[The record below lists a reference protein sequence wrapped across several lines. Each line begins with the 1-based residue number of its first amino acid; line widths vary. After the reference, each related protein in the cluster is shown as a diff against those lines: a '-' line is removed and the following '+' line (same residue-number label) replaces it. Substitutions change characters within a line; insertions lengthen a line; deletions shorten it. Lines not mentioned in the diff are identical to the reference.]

1 MAAVKSQLRAF
12 IFPPSARAAF
22 EVAGGERAE
31 CSVDKIA
38 RNMASRVGA
47 PRARV
52 LALVLAPLALL
63 GAAASGPGREKVLQ
77 QVHVPLHYYY
87 REMYLPQATSGVASP
102 SWSPDGQ
109 ELAVSIEGA
118 LFRVALD
125 SGIARQL
132 TNGPGYD
139 YQPDWSP
146 DGRLLAYASYHD
158 DAVELR
164 ALDLASGRSWP
175 LLSNG
180 AVNLEPRWSPDG
192 RRLAFTSTAHEG
204 RFHVFLLD
212 APDGKAGAPR
222 RLTEERD
229 SGLPR
234 YYYSRFDQ
242 YLSPTWSPDGS
253 ELVLVSN
260 RGRISGSGGL
270 WRMKAEPGAPMRL
283 VRDEET
289 TWKARPDWA
298 RDGRRVVY
306 ASYLGRQWHQ
316 LWLAPAEG
324 GDPFPLTYGDFDA
337 TAPRWSPDGTRI
349 AYVSNED
356 GTPALWTIRV
366 PGGDRRR
373 VEIRERRRIGA
384 WGRLRIDVT
393 EKGRYV
399 PARVSVTTPDGRS
412 FVPEGAWRHADD
424 YYDRA
429 ERRIEHGYFHA
440 RGGSDVLV
448 PAGPVTVEV
457 TRGLEYAPVR
467 QTLDVPEAGRELAV
481 ALERLADWPAR
492 GWWSGDLHVHMNY
505 GGAYRATPAT
515 LRAMAEA
522 EDLHVVFDLIVNKE
536 ERIPDIGWF
545 TGRPDP
551 LSTDRTLLRHD
562 QEFHTSWWGHLSF
575 LGLTSHVL
583 LPDYAGY
590 AGTAA
595 ASLAPS
601 NADVAGLARAQGAL
615 VGYVH
620 PFDHEPDPSRAG
632 DPAAYPVAGFESGD
646 PIGLPIDVA
655 LGTVDFYEAVG
666 LSDHKATSAVW
677 YRLLN
682 CGFRL
687 PAGAGTDA
695 MTNFASL
702 RGPVGLNRV
711 FVKTGGPLDF
721 GRFLDGLKAGR
732 SMATNGPLVELSVR
746 PRGSS
751 GAWSEPGDEL
761 ALPAGRHALEARVS
775 LRSIA
780 PVDHLEIVRGGE
792 VVARLPLAGDRT
804 SADATVTLPEAS
816 GSGWYVA
823 RAFSDRSRH
832 PVLDFYPFGT
842 TSPIY
847 LTVAGRPVRSAAEA
861 SYFLGWIDRVGA
873 AAESHRGWNTAAEKE
888 AVLAQLAR
896 ARAVFEERAR

>member
-1 MAAVKSQLRAF
+1 MARRARFPRAARVAALLALAAV
-12 IFPPSARAAF
+12 AA
-22 EVAGGERAE
+22 
-31 CSVDKIA
+31 
-38 RNMASRVGA
+38 
-47 PRARV
+47 
-52 LALVLAPLALL
+52 L
-63 GAAASGPGREKVLQ
+63 AAADTGPGREKVLK
-77 QVHVPLHYYY
+77 QVRVPHHYYY
-87 REMYLPQATSGVASP
+87 REMYLPQAASGIASP
-102 SWSPDGQ
+102 AWSPDGRQ
-109 ELAVSIEGA
+109 LAVSIEGA
-118 LFRVALD
+118 LYRIELD
-125 SGIARQL
+125 SGVAHQL

-139 YQPDWSP
+139 HQPDWSP

-164 ALDLASGRSWP
+164 ALELASGRSWP
-175 LLSNG
+175 LVANG
-180 AVNLEPRWSPDG
+180 AVNVEPRWSPDG
-192 RRLAFTSTAHEG
+192 RRLAFVSTAHEG
-204 RFHVFLLD
+204 RFHVYLLD
-212 APDGKAGAPR
+212 APDGQPGEPR

-242 YLSPTWSPDGS
+242 YLSPSWSPDGS

-270 WRMKAEPGAPMRL
+270 WRMKAEPGAPPRL

-306 ASYLGRQWHQ
+306 ASYSGRQWHQ
-316 LWLAPAEG
+316 LWLASADG
-324 GDPFPLTYGDFDA
+324 GDAFALSYGDFDA

-356 GTPALWTIRV
+356 GAPSLWTIGV
-366 PGGDRRR
+366 PGGERRR
-373 VEIRERRRIGA
+373 VEIRERRRMGP

-393 EKGRYV
+393 ENGRYL

-412 FVPEGAWRHADD
+412 FVPERAWRHADD
-424 YYDRA
+424 YFDRA
-429 ERRIEHGYFHA
+429 LRPLEYGYFHT

-457 TRGLEYAPVR
+457 SRGLEYRPVR
-467 QTLDVPEAGRELAV
+467 QKLDVPEAGVREVAV
-481 ALERLADWPAR
+481 ALERLADWPSR

-515 LRAMAEA
+515 LRSMAEA

-536 ERIPDIGWF
+536 ERIPDVAWF
-545 TGRPDP
+545 SGRPDP
-551 LSTDRTLLRHD
+551 ISTERTLLRHD
-562 QEFHTSWWGHLSF
+562 QEFHTSWWGHLAF

-595 ASLAPS
+595 ASLSPS

-620 PFDHEPDPSRAG
+620 PFDHEPDLSRSG

-655 LGTVDFYEAVG
+655 LGKVDFYEAVG
-666 LSDHKATSAVW
+666 LSDHRATSAVW

-711 FVKTGGPLDF
+711 FVKTGGAFDF

-732 SMATNGPLVELSVR
+732 SMATNGPLVELSLR
-746 PRGSS
+746 ARGAS

-761 ALPAGRHALEARVS
+761 ALPAGRHPLEARVS

-780 PVDHLEIVRGGE
+780 PVDHLEIVHRGE
-792 VVARLPLAGDRT
+792 VVAQLPLAGDRT
-804 SADATVTLPEAS
+804 SLDATVTLPPAS

-847 LTVAGRPVRSAAEA
+847 VAVGGAPVRSANDAR
-861 SYFLGWIDRVGA
+861 YFLGWIARVRA
-873 AAESHRGWNTAAEKE
+873 AAEAHRGWNTAAEKE
-888 AVLAQLAR
+888 AVLAQVTK
-896 ARAVFEERAR
+896 ARAVFETLR

>member
-22 EVAGGERAE
+22 EVAGGERDE

-38 RNMASRVGA
+38 RNMASRAGA

-52 LALVLAPLALL
+52 LALVLASLALF
-63 GAAASGPGREKVLQ
+63 GAAAAGPGREKVLK
-77 QVHVPLHYYY
+77 QVRVPHHYYY
-87 REMYLPQATSGVASP
+87 REMYLPQAASGVASP
-102 SWSPDGQ
+102 AWSPDGK

-118 LFRVALD
+118 LYRVALD
-125 SGIARQL
+125 SGVARQL

-146 DGRLLAYASYHD
+146 DGRLLAYGSYHD

-164 ALDLASGRSWP
+164 VLELASGRSWP

-180 AVNLEPRWSPDG
+180 AVNVEPRWSPDG

-212 APDGKAGAPR
+212 APDGKPGEPR

-242 YLSPTWSPDGS
+242 YLSPSWSPDGS

-270 WRMKAEPGAPMRL
+270 WRTKAEPGAPLRL

-316 LWLAPAEG
+316 LWLVPADG

-337 TAPRWSPDGTRI
+337 TAPRWSPDATRI

-356 GTPALWTIRV
+356 GAPALWTIRV
-366 PGGDRRR
+366 PGGERRR
-373 VEIRERRRIGA
+373 VEIRERRRLGT

-393 EKGRYV
+393 ENGRYV
-399 PARVSVTTPDGRS
+399 PARVSVTAPDGRS

-429 ERRIEHGYFHA
+429 ERQVEYGYFHT

-457 TRGLEYAPVR
+457 TRGLEYRPVR
-467 QTLDVPEAGRELAV
+467 QTVDVPEAGRDLAV

-505 GGAYRATPAT
+505 GGAYRATPTT

-522 EDLHVVFDLIVNKE
+522 EDLHVVFDLVVNKE
-536 ERIPDIGWF
+536 ERIPDVAWF

-551 LSTDRTLLRHD
+551 VSTERTLLRHD

-601 NADVAGLARAQGAL
+601 NADVAALARAQGAL

-620 PFDHEPDPSRAG
+620 PFDHEPDPARGG

-655 LGTVDFYEAVG
+655 LGAVDFYEAVG
-666 LSDHKATSAVW
+666 LSDHRATSAVW

-732 SMATNGPLVELSVR
+732 SMATNGPLVELSLR

-780 PVDHLEIVRGGE
+780 PVDQLEIVRGGE
-792 VVARLPLAGDRT
+792 VVAQLPLAGDRT
-804 SADATVTLPEAS
+804 SADATVTLPPAS
-816 GSGWYVA
+816 SSGWYVA
-823 RAFSDRSRH
+823 RASSRRSRH

-847 LTVAGRPVRSAAEA
+847 VAVAGRPVRSPADA
-861 SYFLGWIDRVGA
+861 SYFLQWIDRVRA
-873 AAESHRGWNTAAEKE
+873 AADAHRGWNTAAEKE
-888 AVLAQLAR
+888 AVLAQIAR
-896 ARAVFEERAR
+896 ARAVFEGLR